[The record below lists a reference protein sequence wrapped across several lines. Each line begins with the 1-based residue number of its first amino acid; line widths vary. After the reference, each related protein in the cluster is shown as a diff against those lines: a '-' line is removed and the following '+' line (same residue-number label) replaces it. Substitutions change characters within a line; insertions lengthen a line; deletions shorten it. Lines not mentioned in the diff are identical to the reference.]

1 MKPIAQMNFLELR
14 PWPWAGLALAL
25 IAAAVLAAAAASS
38 WRVDQSNRTETA
50 LLNQR
55 AARLVP
61 PVPRK
66 LTEAE
71 RLRVTQVQSVA
82 AELRAPWS
90 DLLASFEEHGGAD
103 VALLKLEPDARA
115 GVVRVAGQARNT
127 KALFDYVQAL
137 EADPRLTQVLLT
149 AHQAERD
156 MPGQPLR
163 FTVQAGWRKA
173 GNAAKE
179 LS

>member
-1 MKPIAQMNFLELR
+1 MKPIAQMDFLDLR
-14 PWPWAGLALAL
+14 PRPWGGVVLALGAGAAL
-25 IAAAVLAAAAASS
+25 LWAATSS
-38 WRVDQSNRTETA
+38 WHVEQSNRSETA

-55 AARLVP
+55 AARLAP
-61 PVPRK
+61 PPPRK

-90 DLLASFEEHGGAD
+90 DLLASFEQHGGAD

-127 KALFDYVQAL
+127 QALFDYLQAL

-156 MPGQPLR
+156 TPGQPLR
-163 FTVQAGWRKA
+163 FTVQAGWRKGVSA
-173 GNAAKE
+173 PKE

>member
-1 MKPIAQMNFLELR
+1 MKPIAQVNFLSTK
-14 PWPWAGLALAL
+14 PWPWAGVVLVLLASAAL
-25 IAAAVLAAAAASS
+25 LVSAASS
-38 WRVDQSNRTETA
+38 WRVEQANRQETA

-61 PVPRK
+61 PPPRK

-71 RLRVTQVQSVA
+71 RLRVSQVQSVA

-90 DLLASFEEHGGAD
+90 DLLASFEEHGGVD

-115 GVVRVAGQARNT
+115 GLVRVTGQARNT
-127 KALFDYVQAL
+127 KALFDYVQTL

-156 MPGQPLR
+156 APGQPLR

-173 GNAAKE
+173 AGALKE

>member
-1 MKPIAQMNFLELR
+1 MKPIVQLDFLDLR
-14 PWPWAGLALAL
+14 PWPWGGMALAL
-25 IAAAVLAAAAASS
+25 VAAAALLLAAASS
-38 WRVDQSNRTETA
+38 WRVEQANRDETA

-61 PVPRK
+61 PPPRK

-71 RLRVTQVQSVA
+71 RLRVSQVQSVA

-127 KALFDYVQAL
+127 KALFEYVQAL

-156 MPGQPLR
+156 TPGQPLR
-163 FTVQAGWRKA
+163 FTVQASWRKTGVA
-173 GNAAKE
+173 VKE
-179 LS
+179 QS

>member
-1 MKPIAQMNFLELR
+1 MKPIAQMNFLALK
-14 PWPWAGLALAL
+14 PWPWAGVALVLFATAAL
-25 IAAAVLAAAAASS
+25 LLAAASS
-38 WRVDQSNRTETA
+38 WRVEQANRGETT

-61 PVPRK
+61 LPPRK

-115 GVVRVAGQARNT
+115 GVVRVVGQARNT

-137 EADPRLTQVLLT
+137 EADPRLMQVLLT

-156 MPGQPLR
+156 APGQPLR

-173 GNAAKE
+173 GGAAKA